1 MKKIL
6 RKKAIE
12 KRNLVPERKRE
23 EMSFKICE
31 KVIKSK
37 EYKNAKTIMVYSCI
51 ASEVDLE
58 SVIIDALS
66 KNKTVCFPRCI
77 KETHEMDVVPVLD
90 LSTLLDGAYGIKE
103 PLGNGIEPE
112 KIDLIIVPIVAFTK
126 NKDRLGYGGGY
137 YDRFFVKT
145 KALKMGVAYSSQEE
159 ENVYPEKTD
168 IPLDMIVT
176 ETEVI

>member
-6 RKKAIE
+6 RKKALE

-37 EYKNAKTIMVYSCI
+37 EYKNAKTIMVYSKI

-77 KETHEMDVVPVLD
+77 KETHEMDAIPVLD
-90 LSTLLDGAYGIKE
+90 LSALKDGAYGIKE
-103 PLGNGIEPE
+103 PLGDGIEPE
-112 KIDLIIVPIVAFTK
+112 EIDLIIVPIVAFTK

-159 ENVYPEKTD
+159 EKVYPEKTD

>member
-12 KRNLVPERKRE
+12 KRDLIPESKRE
-23 EMSFKICE
+23 EMSFKIAE
-31 KVIKSK
+31 KVLKSK

-51 ASEVDLE
+51 GSEVNLE
-58 SVIIDALS
+58 RIINDALS
-66 KNKTVCFPRCI
+66 KNKRMCFPRCI
-77 KETHEMDVVPVLD
+77 KETHEMDSVPVDD
-90 LSTLLDGAYGIKE
+90 LSCLKSGAYGIKE
-103 PLGNGIEPE
+103 PLGKGIALQE
-112 KIDLIIVPIVAFTK
+112 IDLIIVPIVAFTK

-137 YDRFFVKT
+137 YDRFFLKT
-145 KALKMGVAYSSQEE
+145 KGIKMGVAYSSQEE

-168 IPLDMIVT
+168 IPLDIIVT